1 MNHDKSSHCNRPAVP
16 VSDRTPA
23 MPVEFFHQKLLQ
35 IHQFIYQSEVP
46 EYGKMHVSTSIG
58 GVIAQGEEIEQAV
71 ERADKLMYA
80 AKSQKSCVVTDVDEE
95 VL

>member
-1 MNHDKSSHCNRPAVP
+1 M
-16 VSDRTPA
+16 
-23 MPVEFFHQKLLQ
+23 
-35 IHQFIYQSEVP
+35 P

-71 ERADKLMYA
+71 ERADKLMYV